1 MIAIAFA
8 SSLIHLNSF
17 APREPSIF
25 NPFPTIN
32 LQIPLPATPFFSHRY
47 KSPGCALLGEFFSS
61 QTANSFASY
70 YIHVTPAASCG
81 YALFCATASSYPSH
95 FQSFPHSFYRH
106 GGGTP
111 LPRANSPGAALPGPA
126 GFSGPGGKPVSTSLR
141 MLLTTHCSLPTF
153 LRQLLPLPTGHGIIT
168 AYMQFQRI
176 QNAIDLLGQAP
187 PPPPPPDQHP
197 TKQLAG
203 KVEPK
208 LEIAWGGFHQ
218 GFWSSVAALFG
229 RGASKDALKSSPF
242 RDSWVENRMPK
253 RAVVAAALWHIA
265 ILALPFSLFTVMPRR
280 DPFLQNLQIT
290 WRGPIDDLPLL
301 EIAREKPKEAPAPKP
316 KAVEPL
322 PTLGADAFHPR
333 QRIFTDPVHP
343 THPTQ
348 TLINPKAPALP
359 PKLLPNLPNMVQFE
373 QVAGP
378 AKPRLEISEEMLK
391 KSRPNEKRQ
400 ATTTAASPVD
410 IPNMEQRVADMNL
423 PVAQSGPARPKLE
436 LNAGAAPRVAQKTQ
450 SGSAVS
456 APDVGATQLTAANG
470 GPNALIAL
478 SANPAPPAPVQPPQ
492 GNLAARVSISP
503 DGKQPGAPANSGNG
517 AGKSAVGISIS
528 GGNPSA
534 NAAGPGGKMDAP
546 TRKLMTRPE
555 PKGESEDV
563 AERTGPP
570 DFASLPPGAKP
581 EAVFAYKKV
590 YTLNV
595 NMPNLNSATGSWI
608 LNFSELH
615 SDTENRR
622 YAQQNVELS
631 GPVPLQKVDP
641 KYPPTLITERVSGE
655 VILYAVIR
663 RDGSVDSIQLVRGID
678 QQLDANA
685 IKALRQWKFRPGAK
699 QGTPV
704 ELEAIVHIPFRL
716 PEYP

>member
-1 MIAIAFA
+1 M
-8 SSLIHLNSF
+8 
-17 APREPSIF
+17 E
-25 NPFPTIN
+25 
-32 LQIPLPATPFFSHRY
+32 
-47 KSPGCALLGEFFSS
+47 
-61 QTANSFASY
+61 
-70 YIHVTPAASCG
+70 
-81 YALFCATASSYPSH
+81 
-95 FQSFPHSFYRH
+95 FQS
-106 GGGTP
+106 
-111 LPRANSPGAALPGPA
+111 
-126 GFSGPGGKPVSTSLR
+126 
-141 MLLTTHCSLPTF
+141 
-153 LRQLLPLPTGHGIIT
+153 
-168 AYMQFQRI
+168 I
-176 QNAIDLLGQAP
+176 QNAIDVLGQAP
-187 PPPPPPDQHP
+187 PPPPPTDQHP
-197 TKQLAG
+197 PEQLPG

-208 LEIAWGGFHQ
+208 LEIAWGAFHQ

-229 RGASKDALKSSPF
+229 PWADKDALKSSPF
-242 RDSWVENRMPK
+242 RDSWVEGRIPK
-253 RAVVAAALWHIA
+253 RAVIAAALWHVA
-265 ILALPFSLFTVMPRR
+265 ILALPFSLFTVMPHRN
-280 DPFLQNLQIT
+280 PLLQNVELT
-290 WRGPIDDLPLL
+290 WKGPIDDLPLL

-316 KAVEPL
+316 KPEQPL
-322 PTLGADAFHPR
+322 PTLAADAFHPR

-343 THPTQ
+343 THPRQ
-348 TLINPKAPALP
+348 TLINPKAPFVP
-359 PKLLPNLPNMVQFE
+359 PKLLPNLPNIVQFE

-378 AKPRLEISEEMLK
+378 TKPRLEINEEMLK
-391 KSRPNEKRQ
+391 KLHPNEKRQ
-400 ATTTAASPVD
+400 ATATAAPPVD
-410 IPNMEQRVADMNL
+410 IPNVEQQVAQMNL
-423 PVAQSGPARPKLE
+423 PAAQSGPARPKLE

-450 SGSAVS
+450 SGDAVS
-456 APDVGATQLTAANG
+456 APDVAATQLTAANG
-470 GPNALIAL
+470 APNALIAL

-492 GNLAARVSISP
+492 GNLAARVSVSP
-503 DGKQPGAPANSGNG
+503 EIKPGAANSGNG

-534 NAAGPGGKMDAP
+534 NAAGPGAKMDAP

-555 PKGESEDV
+555 PKGESEDA

-581 EAVFAYKKV
+581 ESVFAYKKV

-622 YAQQNVELS
+622 YSQRNVELS